1 MRALIRNDDIF
12 LVLCCCFRTRSY
24 VESINVLDIQN
35 RIISSLFTRFPLI
48 QVENVWEA
56 INNPSQIMKMMKYS
70 MSKLMIMKM
79 KTNMYC
85 ILFFKSRAK

>member
-35 RIISSLFTRFPLI
+35 RIISSLFMRFPLI

-56 INNPSQIMKMMKYS
+56 INNPSQIMKMMS
-70 MSKLMIMKM
+70 VVKLTLLKM
-79 KTNMYC
+79 KTY
-85 ILFFKSRAK
+85 I

>member
-24 VESINVLDIQN
+24 VESIDVLDIQN

-56 INNPSQIMKMMKYS
+56 INNPSPIMKMMKYS
-70 MSKLMIMKM
+70 MSVVKLTLLKM
-79 KTNMYC
+79 KTY
-85 ILFFKSRAK
+85 I

>member
-35 RIISSLFTRFPLI
+35 RIISSLFMRFPLI

-56 INNPSQIMKMMKYS
+56 INNPSPIMKMMKHS
-70 MSKLMIMKM
+70 MSVVKLTLLKM
-79 KTNMYC
+79 KTY
-85 ILFFKSRAK
+85 I

>member
-24 VESINVLDIQN
+24 VEGINVLDIQN
-35 RIISSLFTRFPLI
+35 RRISSLFTRFPLI

-56 INNPSQIMKMMKYS
+56 INNPSPIMKMMKYS
-70 MSKLMIMKM
+70 MSLVKLMLLKM
-79 KTNMYC
+79 KTN
-85 ILFFKSRAK
+85 I

>member
-56 INNPSQIMKMMKYS
+56 INNPSPIMKMMKYS
-70 MSKLMIMKM
+70 LSIVKLMLLKM
-79 KTNMYC
+79 KAN
-85 ILFFKSRAK
+85 I

>member
-12 LVLCCCFRTRSY
+12 LVLRCCFRTRSY

-56 INNPSQIMKMMKYS
+56 INNPSPIMKMMS
-70 MSKLMIMKM
+70 VVKLTLLKM
-79 KTNMYC
+79 KTY
-85 ILFFKSRAK
+85 I

>member
-24 VESINVLDIQN
+24 VESIDVLDIQN

-48 QVENVWEA
+48 QVENVLEA
-56 INNPSQIMKMMKYS
+56 INNPSPIMKMMKYS
-70 MSKLMIMKM
+70 MSVVKLTLLKM
-79 KTNMYC
+79 KTY
-85 ILFFKSRAK
+85 I

>member
-56 INNPSQIMKMMKYS
+56 INNPSPIMKMMS
-70 MSKLMIMKM
+70 VVKLTLLKM
-79 KTNMYC
+79 KTY
-85 ILFFKSRAK
+85 I